1 LLVPKRQ
8 LPASLGWSFA
18 FGVPNLQIGNP
29 RKTRLTQ
36 RSQLNTSIVLNI
48 IWISFFLAAFCT
60 ALFKLVFLGD
70 QQVFAQIMEAMFA
83 LSKSAFEISLGLTGV
98 LALWLGIMRIGE
110 KSGFILLLTQS
121 LTPLFSRLM
130 PDVPKGHPALG
141 AIVMNISANALG
153 LDNAATPLGIKAM
166 QELQTLNPHPETAS
180 NAQILFLVINTAGV
194 TLFPVT
200 IFTYRAQLGAANPT
214 DVFIPILIA
223 TYVGTMVGLFTVAYV
238 QKINLLD
245 KVIVAYLGGF
255 TLVVGGILAYFSSL
269 PQQQMLEQSA
279 IISNFI
285 LFSLVITFILGA
297 INKEINAYDA
307 FIEGAKEGF
316 HTATTIIPYLVAML
330 VAIGVFRASGALDL
344 LADLARTIVHY
355 FMLDDRFVDALPTA
369 LMKPFSG
376 SGARAMMIDTMKTMG
391 ADSFAGRLSSIVQG
405 STETTF
411 YVLAIYFG
419 SVGIKHIRHAAACG
433 IIADF
438 AGIVASIFVAY
449 WFFG

>member
-1 LLVPKRQ
+1 
-8 LPASLGWSFA
+8 
-18 FGVPNLQIGNP
+18 
-29 RKTRLTQ
+29 
-36 RSQLNTSIVLNI
+36 VLNI
-48 IWISFFLAAFCT
+48 IWISFFLAAFCV

-70 QQVFAQIMEAMFA
+70 QQVFALIMEAMFA

-110 KSGFILLLTQS
+110 KSGFILLLTKC
-121 LTPLFSRLM
+121 LTPLFARLM

-166 QELQTLNPHPETAS
+166 KELQTLNPNPETAS

-223 TYVGTMVGLFTVAYV
+223 TYMGTMAGLFTVAFV

-245 KVIVAYLGGF
+245 KVIMAYLGGF
-255 TLVVGGILAYFSSL
+255 TLAVGGILAYFSGL

-279 IISNFI
+279 LISNFI

-297 INKEINAYDA
+297 MNKEINAYEA

-316 HTATTIIPYLVAML
+316 HTAITVIPYLVAML

-344 LADLARTIVHY
+344 LADLARAAVHY

-376 SGARAMMIDTMKTMG
+376 SGARAMMIDTMKTLG
-391 ADSFAGRLSSIVQG
+391 ADSFAGRLSAVVQG
-405 STETTF
+405 SSETTF

-419 SVGIKHIRHAAACG
+419 SVGVKHVRHAPVCG

-438 AGIVASIFVAY
+438 AGIVAAIFVAY

>member
-1 LLVPKRQ
+1 M
-8 LPASLGWSFA
+8 
-18 FGVPNLQIGNP
+18 
-29 RKTRLTQ
+29 
-36 RSQLNTSIVLNI
+36 LNI
-48 IWISFFLAAFCT
+48 IWISFFLIAFLT
-60 ALFKLVFLGD
+60 ALFKLFILGD
-70 QQVFAQIMEAMFA
+70 QQIFAQLMQAMFS

-98 LALWLGIMRIGE
+98 LALWLGIMKIGE
-110 KSGFILLLTQS
+110 KSGFIALITHS

-130 PDVPKGHPALG
+130 PEVPKGHPALG

-166 QELQTLNPHPETAS
+166 QALQTLNPKPDTAT
-180 NAQILFLVINTAGV
+180 NAQILFLVINTSGV
-194 TLFPVT
+194 TLFPIT
-200 IFTYRAQLGAANPT
+200 IFTYRAQLGALNPT

-223 TYVGTMVGLFTVAYV
+223 TYVSAMLGLLAVAFV

-245 KVIVAYLGGF
+245 KVVMAYLGGF
-255 TLVVGGILAYFSSL
+255 TLMVAGLLAYFSSL
-269 PQQQMLEQSA
+269 SQAQMLMQSG
-279 IISNFI
+279 IISNVI
-285 LFSLVITFILGA
+285 LFSLVISFIIGA
-297 INKEINAYDA
+297 IYKRINAYEA

-316 HTATTIIPYLVAML
+316 QTAILIVPYLVAML

-344 LADLARTIVHY
+344 LADLARMAVHSVG
-355 FMLDDRFVDALPTA
+355 MDARFIDALPTA

-376 SGARAMMIDTMKTMG
+376 SGARAMMIDTMKTYG
-391 ADSFAGRLSSIVQG
+391 ADSFAGRLASIVQG

-419 SVGIKHIRHAAACG
+419 AVGIKRIRHAVACG

-438 AGIVASIFVAY
+438 SGIIAAIVVGY

>member
-1 LLVPKRQ
+1 
-8 LPASLGWSFA
+8 
-18 FGVPNLQIGNP
+18 
-29 RKTRLTQ
+29 
-36 RSQLNTSIVLNI
+36 VLNI
-48 IWISFFLAAFCT
+48 IWISFFLIAFLT
-60 ALFKLVFLGD
+60 ALFKLVILSD
-70 QQVFAQIMEAMFA
+70 QQVFAQLMQAMFS

-98 LALWLGIMRIGE
+98 LALWLGIMKIGE
-110 KSGFILLLTQS
+110 KSGFIDLITRS

-130 PDVPKGHPALG
+130 PEVPKDHPALG

-166 QELQTLNPHPETAS
+166 QALQTLNTKPDTAT
-180 NAQILFLVINTAGV
+180 NAQILFLVINTSGV
-194 TLFPVT
+194 TLFPIT
-200 IFTYRAQLGAANPT
+200 IFTYRAQMGALNPT

-223 TYVGTMVGLFTVAYV
+223 TYVSAMMGLLAVAFV

-245 KVIVAYLGGF
+245 KVVMAYLGGF
-255 TLVVGGILAYFSSL
+255 TLMIAGLLAYFSSL
-269 PQQQMLEQSA
+269 SQAQMLVQSA
-279 IISNFI
+279 IISNLI
-285 LFSLVITFILGA
+285 LFSLVISFIIGA
-297 INKEINAYDA
+297 VYKRVNAYEA

-316 HTATTIIPYLVAML
+316 QTAILIVPYLVAML

-344 LADLARTIVHY
+344 LADLARVAVHSVG
-355 FMLDDRFVDALPTA
+355 MDARFINALPTA

-376 SGARAMMIDTMKTMG
+376 SGARAMMIDTMKTYG
-391 ADSFAGRLSSIVQG
+391 ADSFAGRLASIVQG

-419 SVGIKHIRHAAACG
+419 AVGIKRIRHAVACG

-438 AGIVASIFVAY
+438 SGIIAAIVVGY

>member
-1 LLVPKRQ
+1 
-8 LPASLGWSFA
+8 
-18 FGVPNLQIGNP
+18 
-29 RKTRLTQ
+29 
-36 RSQLNTSIVLNI
+36 VLNI
-48 IWISFFLAAFCT
+48 IWIFFFIAAFFT
-60 ALFKLVFLGD
+60 ALFKLLFLGD
-70 QQVFAQIMEAMFA
+70 QQIFAQIMAAMFS
-83 LSKSAFEISLGLTGV
+83 LSKSAFEISIGLTGI

-110 KSGFILLLTQS
+110 RSGFIQLLTQG

-130 PDVPKGHPALG
+130 PDIPNGHPALG

-153 LDNAATPLGIKAM
+153 LDNAATPMGIKAM
-166 QELQTLNPHPETAS
+166 KELQSLNPHPETAS
-180 NAQILFLVINTAGV
+180 NAQILFLVINTSGV

-200 IFTYRAQLGAANPT
+200 IFTYRAQLGAVNPT
-214 DVFIPILIA
+214 DVFIPILLA
-223 TYVGTMVGLFTVAYV
+223 TYISTLGGLLAVAFV

-245 KVIVAYLGGF
+245 KVILAYLGGL
-255 TLVVGGILAYFSSL
+255 TLLVGGIISYFSSL

-279 IISNFI
+279 LISNVILYTLVVVFI
-285 LFSLVITFILGA
+285 FGA
-297 INKEINAYDA
+297 IYKGINAYEA
-307 FIEGAKEGF
+307 FIDGAKEGF
-316 HTATTIIPYLVAML
+316 QTAITIIPYLVAML

-344 LADLARTIVHY
+344 FADLARYLTSL
-355 FMLDDRFVDALPTA
+355 FMIDDRFIDALPTA

-419 SVGIKHIRHAAACG
+419 AVGIKNIRHAAACG

-438 AGIVASIFVAY
+438 AGILAAIFVAY